1 MKKIIALAMCAG
13 MLFSS
18 CSDFLDRYPKGRWHS
33 ENMPETELDMSIL
46 AQAKL
51 MEAYG
56 DLRAWGFVW
65 PALAMHNYTTPD
77 GYKGSTPSD
86 GGADM
91 ASFETMSFSTSNS
104 AIKDYYSNAFSVI
117 SKVNEALNMI
127 NQIPESDPKRVELDS
142 QAKFWRACMYYRL
155 TQAFG
160 DVPYINRY
168 MLPTDKAPAR
178 SNVDEVRA
186 KYIAELEA
194 IIPMLPTRKDIVAEG
209 NYMVPTQNAA
219 RALIAKTYMYQKNW
233 AMAKAYTQQ
242 IIESGDNDLSTPFNE
257 IFDEDQEF
265 GPESILE
272 IYCEVRPDEKI
283 YMGSQYGEIIGFRGK
298 PNLGWGFNCPG
309 KSLMEAFEEGDP
321 RYDVTVIEPG
331 EDLDGRPAVPDAA
344 AYQYMNGKGYT
355 KAKEYGKYGRSNDG
369 SAPGRNIRL
378 IRYADILLMHAESC
392 CELGDAEN
400 IKEALDKLEMV
411 RNRARGGNASVLP
424 KVTTTD
430 KTELMEAIRHE
441 RRIELALEFEQ
452 YFDLVRWGIAKDR
465 IDNFVVGRHE
475 LFPIPQSEIDKSEG
489 VLTQNPGYNG

>member
-33 ENMPETELDMSIL
+33 ENMPETDLDMSIL

-51 MEAYG
+51 MEAYSG
-56 DLRAWGFVW
+56 LRAWGFVW

-77 GYKGSTPSD
+77 SYKGSSPAD
-86 GGADM
+86 GGADLM
-91 ASFETMSFSTSNS
+91 AFETMSFNPSNGV
-104 AIKDYYSNAFSVI
+104 ITDYYSNAFSVI

-127 NQIPESDPKRVELDS
+127 SQIDDSDPKKQELDC

-168 MLPTDKAPAR
+168 MLPTEKAPAR

-194 IIPMLPTRKDIVAEG
+194 IIPMLPTRKEIVASG

-233 AMAKAYTQQ
+233 TMAKAYTQQ

-257 IFDEDQEF
+257 IFDEEQEF
-265 GPESILE
+265 GPESVLE
-272 IYCEVRPDEKI
+272 IYCELRPSEKI
-283 YMGSQYGEIIGFRGK
+283 YMGSQYGQIIGFRGV
-298 PNLGWGFNCPG
+298 PNLGWGFNVPADA
-309 KSLMEAFEEGDP
+309 LRNAFEEGDP
-321 RYDVTVIEPG
+321 RYAATVIEPG
-331 EDLDGRPAVPDAA
+331 DDLDGRPAQPSDVD
-344 AYQYMNGKGYT
+344 YQNRKGYAK
-355 KAKEYGKYGRSNDG
+355 KAEFERYGRSEGDQ
-369 SAPGRNIRL
+369 AQWRNIRL
-378 IRYADILLMHAESC
+378 IRYADILLMHAECC

-465 IDNFVVGRHE
+465 IDNFAVGRHE